1 VYKGHR
7 VRRALKIDVQEW
19 LGKKWG
25 ESGEG
30 DRGTKGI
37 KKVMEMEV
45 EF

>member
-1 VYKGHR
+1 MYKNGWEEM
-7 VRRALKIDVQEW
+7 VA
-19 LGKKWG
+19 
-25 ESGEG
+25 SGEG